1 MRSDAIQEVTV
12 HRRRS
17 LEGTE
22 SSDGYDG
29 TYHQKKRSQ
38 SLTLP
43 NSSAK
48 VGVCSPSA
56 VFERVS
62 TKFPSH
68 ISRE

>member
-48 VGVCSPSA
+48 VGVPLICCIRACLDEIP
-56 VFERVS
+56 
-62 TKFPSH
+62 FPYLA
-68 ISRE
+68 